1 MDYFIK
7 RTGNFDVS
15 YVGHCFVFF
24 IKGLTR
30 MTSVANVFTKQN
42 YTNPALGG
50 AVHTVG
56 GGREA
61 WGRAVRNGRGA

>member
-1 MDYFIK
+1 
-7 RTGNFDVS
+7 
-15 YVGHCFVFF
+15 
-24 IKGLTR
+24 

-61 WGRAVRNGRGA
+61 WGRAVRNGHGA

>member
-1 MDYFIK
+1 MIYFYI
-7 RTGNFDVS
+7 D
-15 YVGHCFVFF
+15 FF
-24 IKGLTR
+24 FYKGLTR

-61 WGRAVRNGRGA
+61 WGRAVRNGHGA